1 MTERNLFIDVP
12 SQQLRYMIGDKVEK
26 TYSIATALKG
36 LGEEEGSECTPRG
49 WHAIHQKI
57 GENDLSGTV
66 YVGRRPTGEIY
77 SPDLAQAHPQR
88 DWIITRIL
96 WLTGLEE
103 GKNLGGTV
111 DTLSRYIYIHGCP
124 DEIELGRPSS
134 HGCVRMHS
142 ADIIDLFDRV
152 AVGTKVL
159 II

>member
-1 MTERNLFIDVP
+1 MNDSKIIVNVRTQVLSYHSEDGL
-12 SQQLRYMIGDKVEK
+12 EK
-26 TYSIATALKG
+26 KYTISTALKG

-49 WHAIHQKI
+49 WHLIHQKI
-57 GENDLSGTV
+57 GEKDPSGTV
-66 YVGRRPTGEIY
+66 YVGRKPTGEIY
-77 SPDLAQAHPQR
+77 SQELAKAHPER
-88 DWIITRIL
+88 DWILTRIL
-96 WLTGLEE
+96 WLSGLEE

-152 AVGTKVL
+152 VVGTKVL
-159 II
+159 LI

>member
-1 MTERNLFIDVP
+1 MAERNLFIDVP
-12 SQQLRYMIGDKVEK
+12 SQQLRCMVGDKLEK
-26 TYSIATALKG
+26 SYSVATALKG

-57 GENDLSGTV
+57 GENDPERTV
-66 YVGRRPTGEIY
+66 YVGRKPTGEIY
-77 SPDLAQAHPQR
+77 TPELAQTNPER

-96 WLTGLEE
+96 WLSGLEE

-152 AVGTKVL
+152 DIGTKVL